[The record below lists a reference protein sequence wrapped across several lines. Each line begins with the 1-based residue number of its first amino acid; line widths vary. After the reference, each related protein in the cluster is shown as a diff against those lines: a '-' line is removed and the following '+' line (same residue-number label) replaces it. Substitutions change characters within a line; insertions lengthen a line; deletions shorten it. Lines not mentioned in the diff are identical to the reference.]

1 VRRYTEAQ
9 LLRLGAIT
17 LVVMALVMAA
27 AFNLS
32 KFPGF
37 GGDTYQAYF
46 ADASGL
52 HQGNVVEVG
61 GIRSG
66 RVQDIQLDH
75 GKVLVTFEVDHG
87 VEFGKDSRASIEV
100 LNLLGEKYLDLVPA
114 GSGQLDQDTPI
125 AVDHTSS
132 SYDIVGVF
140 GDLTRTTEQIDT
152 HQLDQALDVVSDT
165 VNDAAP
171 EIQAS
176 FEGIARLSESV
187 ASRDSQIQALLRS
200 SRDVSTLL
208 ADRSKDIVD
217 LMQHSSLVFKEVERR
232 KAAIHQLLVNA
243 RELAVQ
249 LRGVATDNQAQI
261 GPALKQ
267 VDGLLSLLNSKD
279 KELKATLDALGPY
292 ASILGNIIGTGPWFD
307 AYAVNLAAIPTGE
320 FLPGPPD

>member
-1 VRRYTEAQ
+1 MRRYTEAQ

-17 LVVMALVMAA
+17 LVVMLLVMAA

-37 GGDTYQAYF
+37 GGDSYRAYF

-52 HQGNVVEVG
+52 HKGNMVEVG
-61 GIRSG
+61 GIRAG
-66 RVQDIQLDH
+66 RVQDVQLDH

-87 VEFGKDSRASIEV
+87 VEFGTDSRASVEV
-100 LNLLGEKYLDLVPA
+100 LNLLGEKYLNLVPA
-114 GSGQLDQDTPI
+114 GDGQLDQDTPI
-125 AVDHTSS
+125 PVDRTSS

-140 GDLTRTTEQIDT
+140 GDLARTTEQIDT

-176 FEGIARLSESV
+176 FEGIARLSQSV

-200 SRDVSTLL
+200 SRGVSTLL

-232 KAAIHQLLVNA
+232 KDAIHRLLVNA

-261 GPALKQ
+261 GPVLKQ
-267 VDGLLSLLNSKD
+267 VDDLLSLLNSKD

-320 FLPGPPD
+320 FQPGPPD

>member
-32 KFPGF
+32 KLPGF

>member
-1 VRRYTEAQ
+1 VRRYTERQ

-37 GGDTYQAYF
+37 GGDSYQAWF

-52 HQGNVVEVG
+52 HRGNMVQVG
-61 GIRSG
+61 GIRAG
-66 RVQDIQLDH
+66 RVQDVALED

-87 VEFGKDSRASIEV
+87 VELGEESKASVEV
-100 LNLLGEKYLDLVPA
+100 LNLLGEKYLDLTPA
-114 GSGQLDQDTPI
+114 GSGRLDQDTPI
-125 AVDHTSS
+125 PVERTSS

-140 GDLTRTTEQIDT
+140 GDLTETTEQIDT
-152 HQLDQALDVVSDT
+152 QQLDQALDVVSDT
-165 VNDAAP
+165 VNRSAP

-176 FEGIARLSESV
+176 FEGIARLSETV
-187 ASRDSQIQALLRS
+187 ASRDAQIQHLLRS

-208 ADRSKDIVD
+208 ADRSADLVD
-217 LMQHSSLVFKEVERR
+217 LMQNSSLVFEEVERR
-232 KAAIHQLLVNA
+232 KRAIHRLLVNA
-243 RELAVQ
+243 RELAVE
-249 LRGVATDNQAQI
+249 LRGVATDNQGQI
-261 GPALKQ
+261 TSALRE
-267 VDGLLSLLNSKD
+267 VDDLLDLLNSKD
-279 KELKATLDALGPY
+279 KELKATLNALGPY